1 MENLINITND
11 NIRYT
16 SFISF
21 LEKGYEGTN
30 IRDICMKVNIKP
42 SSLYFYYKSKQE
54 LFFSIY
60 DDIWNNKITS
70 ISNNDDLDINISP
83 KMKLYYIY
91 KKKID
96 FCTNNI
102 VYEKFLLRYHMFP
115 AEEISTALRNR
126 FNFWTNEE
134 NIIILNIIDQCIDR
148 NLLDNIRS
156 SNDYLQEYKRFES
169 NQIVDMVISNIK
181 KSPEDLDTLWYKF
194 WNCNM
199 INMI

>member
-1 MENLINITND
+1 MINITND

-60 DDIWNNKITS
+60 DDIWNDKI
-70 ISNNDDLDINISP
+70 ININNICNDDLEINISP
-83 KMKLYYIY
+83 KMKLYRMY
-91 KKKID
+91 KKTID
-96 FCTNNI
+96 FCINNI
-102 VYEKFLLRYHMFP
+102 VYEKFLLRYHLFP
-115 AEEISTALRNR
+115 SEEISTVLRDR
-126 FNFWTNEE
+126 FKFWTNEE
-134 NIIILNIIDQCIDR
+134 NIIILNIIDQCIDK
-148 NLLDNIRS
+148 NLLDDNRS
-156 SNDYLQEYKRFES
+156 PNDYLQEYKRFES
-169 NQIVDMVISNIK
+169 NQIIDMIISNIK
-181 KSPEDLDTLWYKF
+181 KRPKDLDTLWNKF

-199 INMI
+199 MNMV